1 MIIFKQIKSLL
12 KMELF
17 AKKLN
22 YILKDLQSFRQL
34 NMVKK
39 EKKNGDKNLNF
50 KLPNENFIYGKP
62 AQ

>member
-1 MIIFKQIKSLL
+1 MIIFKQIKLLL
-12 KMELF
+12 KMEMF

-34 NMVKK
+34 NMIKK
-39 EKKNGDKNLNF
+39 EKKNGDKNLHF